1 MDKPTDT
8 TPRGRRQAFP
18 SGAISDDMRHY
29 MRTIVEMCQ
38 KLPAVDYDTA
48 RIAIHGLFDV
58 CDRLE
63 GLENAAHIENPEA
76 AA

>member
-1 MDKPTDT
+1 
-8 TPRGRRQAFP
+8 
-18 SGAISDDMRHY
+18 
-29 MRTIVEMCQ
+29 MRTIVKMCQ